1 MNSDN
6 HSRSPSYETFPGD
19 IHLRRDGI
27 YTCQRVY
34 FSLGFKKREQSMR
47 SRTDPYLMLLPMR
60 NVEDAPKELL
70 PYLATVRKASE
81 WERLGFKVN
90 LNEYGLPV
98 RGGGDDYEFSVA
110 RERDEV
116 VADAIKTG
124 KKAVRHP
131 LAVFE
136 YVRAGCS
143 LGDFANLPEDVA
155 EYCKGNTLRLA
166 GALEEALSHLHK
178 AVTLNPNEVRY
189 FEVYFP
195 LRLQLGDLSA
205 IHEELQYYEYDM
217 DSAVHSGRFDE
228 WLKML
233 MKAQEYELA
242 KTVITATELALR
254 DLVSGRITARLYGA
268 QKSSWY
274 EYKLEQFQKKAQK
287 YLERIRKQE
296 SKKTP
301 SERKVKISDGALSAA
316 DVNEVFYNFMQRCFI
331 GEKNPGDVD
340 LSYEDALFKRLAA
353 GPITQVEAHQLPS
366 GQRRVLR
373 ELLTQYIMFLEMN
386 RQLPFPPDF
395 LADSSQDELGRNL
408 LEYVCHYRWPFPQM
422 LSR

>member
-1 MNSDN
+1 
-6 HSRSPSYETFPGD
+6 
-19 IHLRRDGI
+19 
-27 YTCQRVY
+27 
-34 FSLGFKKREQSMR
+34 
-47 SRTDPYLMLLPMR
+47 
-60 NVEDAPKELL
+60 
-70 PYLATVRKASE
+70 
-81 WERLGFKVN
+81 
-90 LNEYGLPV
+90 
-98 RGGGDDYEFSVA
+98 
-110 RERDEV
+110 
-116 VADAIKTG
+116 
-124 KKAVRHP
+124 
-131 LAVFE
+131 
-136 YVRAGCS
+136 
-143 LGDFANLPEDVA
+143 
-155 EYCKGNTLRLA
+155 LA